1 MTSVV
6 PVPRREA
13 PIVNYEGIPLVFEF
27 EGRHFFALQ
36 SSDNS
41 RCVEVSRGFF
51 NSFVREFAQ
60 EFKDTDETIRVCVD
74 ELHKRTT
81 EFLVM
86 RKT

>member
-6 PVPRREA
+6 PVPQREA

-51 NSFVREFAQ
+51 NSFVREFGH
-60 EFKDTDETIRVCVD
+60 EFKDTDETIVVRID
-74 ELHKRTT
+74 ELRKRNA
-81 EFLVM
+81 EFCVM
-86 RKT
+86 RRA